1 MTRSVFVTISPDTK
15 EIPTVIR
22 SFMIACVDIEEEF
35 QEEAAECVAA
45 KEALLAAETDEQ
57 FQLAKRKMDIFCND

>member
-22 SFMIACVDIEEEF
+22 SFMITRVVVEVEF
-35 QEEAAECVAA
+35 QEKAAECLAA